1 MKKALRII
9 VPILLAIA
17 LIGCMIWYLFVYD
30 REFTRDILL
39 QQARN
44 AEYKGKHELAEWF
57 YNTAYAYADNDES
70 FAIEM
75 ANQYKSVGNYTK
87 AEYTLSNAIADGGT
101 AELYMA
107 LCKTYVEQDK
117 ILDAVNMLDNIADP
131 AIKAELEAMRPTAP
145 VADPVSGFYNQYM
158 DVTISSSAGT
168 LYVNTAGE

>member
-57 YNTAYAYADNDES
+57 YNTAYA
-70 FAIEM
+70 
-75 ANQYKSVGNYTK
+75 
-87 AEYTLSNAIADGGT
+87 
-101 AELYMA
+101 
-107 LCKTYVEQDK
+107 
-117 ILDAVNMLDNIADP
+117 
-131 AIKAELEAMRPTAP
+131 
-145 VADPVSGFYNQYM
+145 
-158 DVTISSSAGT
+158 
-168 LYVNTAGE
+168 